1 MRVIEAGVGLLQ
13 KLPLSMLL
21 LIDMPIS
28 TFHEDQAEMKKVFTL
43 RTLDVGPESD
53 NFILAIKRLKFPVVF
68 AGHYG
73 MQEF

>member
-1 MRVIEAGVGLLQ
+1 
-13 KLPLSMLL
+13 MLL
-21 LIDMPIS
+21 LIDMPVS

-43 RTLDVGPESD
+43 RTLDMGPESD

-73 MQEF
+73 MQVF